1 MDILELIGTP
11 IFKKGSKIHI
21 KKKNRGKFTEYCG
34 GKVTQECIDKAKK
47 SNNPTLR
54 KRATFADNARTWKK
68 HQIGGVISQNKPI
81 QKNPIVSQI
90 HKTYTNGND
99 EIYHNHNVISN
110 IDGGTNYSGIM
121 GDTEYF
127 IRKDNSGYMVD
138 VQGPDMNY
146 QAEQLQSVPND
157 VITYLRSAKNKT
169 NLETVSKKQKGGRMK
184 KLDIP
189 AMRKDPEFRRDFN
202 LYMHDGYLDAL
213 QDSMINRKGGY
224 AQRVSVLGMA
234 IPENGGRPDP
244 HGNGAVGIMGW
255 RGERAVN
262 LPKDFGGQAHHL
274 MVELFEN
281 PKGKNWNHGGK
292 GTNVQTGKE
301 MRTLWQNT
309 QNVAQATNAIMK
321 GYVRPEK
328 SEHERRQRLVNIIKR
343 HMK

>member
-11 IFKKGSKIHI
+11 LFKKGSKIHI

-47 SNNPTLR
+47 SKNPTLR
-54 KRATFADNARTWKK
+54 KRAVFAENARAWK
-68 HQIGGVISQNKPI
+68 H
-81 QKNPIVSQI
+81 
-90 HKTYTNGND
+90 
-99 EIYHNHNVISN
+99 
-110 IDGGTNYSGIM
+110 
-121 GDTEYF
+121 
-127 IRKDNSGYMVD
+127 
-138 VQGPDMNY
+138 
-146 QAEQLQSVPND
+146 
-157 VITYLRSAKNKT
+157 
-169 NLETVSKKQKGGRMK
+169 QKGGHMK
-184 KLDIP
+184 KLDIA

-255 RGERAVN
+255 RGDRAVN

-274 MVELFEN
+274 MIELFEN

-292 GTNVQTGKE
+292 GTNVQSGKE
-301 MRTLWQNT
+301 MRELWHKT
-309 QNVAQATNAIMK
+309 QNVSQATNAIMK

-343 HMK
+343 YMK